1 MWKFGD
7 SSMIN
12 GRVFGYARAKSK
24 KRNLN
29 KQIKLL
35 RQYVSEEKIIT
46 EIASGKDLNR
56 PAYQAM
62 KSPLGLREGD
72 ILIIPSL
79 DRISKNQ
86 NIILS
91 EIKWFVKNKVRLKVL
106 DLPSTLIEVV
116 EGDEWIVELI
126 NSVLVEVFGSMS
138 K

>member
-1 MWKFGD
+1 
-7 SSMIN
+7 MIN
-12 GRVFGYARAKSK
+12 GRVFGYARVKSK

-29 KQIKLL
+29 KQIKVL
-35 RQYVSEEKIIT
+35 RQYVSEENIIT

-72 ILIIPSL
+72 ILIISSL

-126 NSVLVEVFGSMS
+126 NSVLVEVFGAIS